1 MVSIPRLARHL
12 ARAEPIRIL
21 AIGSS
26 STEGIGA
33 SSKAKS
39 YPAQLQSFLRARWK
53 SGDVTVENAGIGGE
67 TAVETVSRLEAALRT
82 DPPDL
87 VIWQVGTND
96 ALKSGDENRFRDLL
110 SRGISAAR
118 NADAG
123 MILLDQQF
131 FPSVRDPARYERYV
145 QTIRDVAAVKEIP
158 IFPRYALMKEWAKLA
173 PREFPPML
181 SSDGF
186 HMSDQGYA
194 CLAWNLGTKL
204 AQRVEIA
211 PAVAGLGKSSVQPVP
226 AP

>member
-1 MVSIPRLARHL
+1 MVSVPRLARHL
-12 ARAEPIRIL
+12 AQARPIRIL

-33 SSKAKS
+33 SSKARS

-53 SGDVTVENAGIGGE
+53 SGDVAVENAGIGGE

-96 ALKSGDENRFRDLL
+96 ALKGGDETRFRDLL

-118 NADAG
+118 SADIE

-131 FPSVRDPARYERYV
+131 FPAVRDPARYERYV
-145 QTIRDVAAVKEIP
+145 QIIREVAAAKEIP

-173 PREFPPML
+173 PSDFPPML
-181 SSDGF
+181 ASDGF

-194 CLAWNLGTKL
+194 CLTRNLGTKL
-204 AQRVEIA
+204 AQRVETP
-211 PAVAGLGKSSVQPVP
+211 PAVAGLGRSARPTP